1 VDKKNANSLVEDVG
15 QKRET
20 EDKTNW
26 FEDVGQ
32 KRETEDKTNWFEDFI
47 EKFQEKE
54 RQKMQLVEK
63 TDYIKWLEKFTKEH
77 PSFSDDTWLYKQ
89 DEISKEDYANV
100 CKISTFF
107 SVIERFADKN
117 YFAGIP
123 CDYGMSY
130 YIEYNGKVYEIGTV
144 IGQGAVSFCNTEDIN
159 KEATVINFQ
168 ELANP
173 FAITKLRTES
183 IEKQLKR
190 IDELFNVLVKDE
202 KLNIPIGAIIERAE
216 KVVTELKKK

>member
-1 VDKKNANSLVEDVG
+1 MDMKTARRIMDEVIAKCETDDERNIMKNYWE
-15 QKRET
+15 E
-20 EDKTNW
+20 
-26 FEDVGQ
+26 
-32 KRETEDKTNWFEDFI
+32 I
-47 EKFQEKE
+47 EERE
-54 RQKMQLVEK
+54 RQKKDLVEK

>member
-1 VDKKNANSLVEDVG
+1 MDMKTARRIMDEVIAKCETDDERNIMKNYWE
-15 QKRET
+15 E
-20 EDKTNW
+20 
-26 FEDVGQ
+26 
-32 KRETEDKTNWFEDFI
+32 I
-47 EKFQEKE
+47 EERE
-54 RQKMQLVEK
+54 RQKKDLVEK

-89 DEISKEDYANV
+89 DEISKDDYANV

>member
-1 VDKKNANSLVEDVG
+1 
-15 QKRET
+15 
-20 EDKTNW
+20 
-26 FEDVGQ
+26 
-32 KRETEDKTNWFEDFI
+32 
-47 EKFQEKE
+47 
-54 RQKMQLVEK
+54 
-63 TDYIKWLEKFTKEH
+63 
-77 PSFSDDTWLYKQ
+77 
-89 DEISKEDYANV
+89 
-100 CKISTFF
+100 
-107 SVIERFADKN
+107 
-117 YFAGIP
+117 
-123 CDYGMSY
+123 MSY